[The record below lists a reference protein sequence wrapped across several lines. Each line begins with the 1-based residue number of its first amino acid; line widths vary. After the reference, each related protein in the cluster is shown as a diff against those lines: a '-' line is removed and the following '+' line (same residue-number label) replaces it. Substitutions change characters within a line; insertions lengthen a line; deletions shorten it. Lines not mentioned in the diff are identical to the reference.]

1 MSTQTKQV
9 PIETLAEDWLRLDRN
24 PETRKTIDDLV
35 KSKDEA
41 TLEKLLR
48 KRIVFGTAGLRA
60 GMEAGFSRMNDLTVI
75 QASQGLCAYLSHV
88 VPDAVGRGVVI
99 GYDHRHHSRR
109 FARLAA
115 AAFLH
120 RGFTVHYLDE
130 YVHTP
135 LVPYGVRQL
144 DAACGIMI
152 TASHN
157 PKQDNG
163 YKVYWGNACQIIPPH
178 DEGIASSIL
187 QHTIPWTWDEDMVDR
202 DELVRRPLAS
212 LVASYMDDLGDLSYH
227 RNLNAK
233 CPIPLVY
240 TAMHGVGTPYVE
252 KAMKAFGLPAP
263 IQVKEQC
270 TPDPEFPTVPFPN
283 PEEKGAL
290 DLAMKRAEEAVEGG
304 KGRVLVLAN
313 DPDADRFAVAE
324 RQLDGSWRV
333 LTGNQIGVLLAM
345 GWVKDLRD
353 SGKVQGKGLAM
364 VASAV
369 SSKMLESIA
378 KAEGF
383 HFEERLTGFKWIG
396 NGAIELRHQGYT
408 VPFAYEEAIGFMCG
422 EIVPDKDGVSALARF
437 AELASR
443 LAQEGRGQ
451 GVWDYYEDL
460 CDKYGHFHTG
470 NSYFICHN
478 ATIIQK
484 IFERIRYGED
494 SGDKSEFAFPK
505 VIAGSNVV
513 HVRDLTVGYDS
524 ATSDHQPTLPVSPGN
539 GQMISFR
546 LENGAAIT
554 LRTSGTEPK
563 IKYYIEMQG
572 KSEEEAARLLDQ
584 VVKGSLEEL
593 IQPERHG
600 LA

>member
-1 MSTQTKQV
+1 
-9 PIETLAEDWLRLDRN
+9 
-24 PETRKTIDDLV
+24 
-35 KSKDEA
+35 
-41 TLEKLLR
+41 
-48 KRIVFGTAGLRA
+48 
-60 GMEAGFSRMNDLTVI
+60 MEAGFSRMNDLTVI
-75 QASQGLCAYLSHV
+75 QASQGLCAYLTHV

-120 RGFTVHYLDE
+120 RGVAVHYLDD

-135 LVPYGVRQL
+135 LVPYGVKKL

-157 PKQDNG
+157 PKKDNG

-178 DEGIASSIL
+178 DEGIAASIL
-187 QHTIPWTWDEDMVDR
+187 QHTSPWTWDEGMVDR
-202 DELVRRPLAS
+202 DELVRRPLID
-212 LVASYMDDLGDLSYH
+212 LVSGYMKELGDLSYH
-227 RNLNAK
+227 RDLNAT

-252 KAMKAFGLPAP
+252 RAMKVFGLPSP
-263 IQVKEQC
+263 ILFPDQC

-290 DLAMKRAEEAVEGG
+290 D
-304 KGRVLVLAN
+304 RVIKVLILAN
-313 DPDADRFAVAE
+313 DPDADRFSVAE
-324 RQLDGSWRV
+324 RQLDGRWRT
-333 LTGNQIGVLLAM
+333 LTGNQIGILLAM
-345 GWVKDLRD
+345 GWVQDL
-353 SGKVQGKGLAM
+353 GIKGGQGEGEGKGLAM

-369 SSKMLESIA
+369 SSKMLERVA
-378 KAEGF
+378 KVEGF

-396 NGAIELRHQGYT
+396 NGVIDLRHQGYK

-422 EIVPDKDGVSALARF
+422 EIVPDKDGVSALVRF
-437 AELASR
+437 TELASR
-443 LAQEGRGQ
+443 LAQGKVGGIKEGQ
-451 GVWDYYEDL
+451 GVWDYYQSL
-460 CDKYGHFHTG
+460 CDQYGHFHTG
-470 NSYFICHN
+470 NSYFICHDAN
-478 ATIIQK
+478 VISA
-484 IFERIRYGED
+484 IFRRIRYGEGV
-494 SGDKSEFAFPK
+494 SEEEVKSSRDFAFPQ
-505 VIAGSNVV
+505 VIAGSKVV

-524 ATSDHQPTLPVSPGN
+524 LTDDHQPTLPVSPGN
-539 GQMISFR
+539 GQMITFR

-572 KSEEEAARLLDQ
+572 KTEEDAARLLDQ